1 MSRSRGDVGCFRIS
15 GHYARGMG
23 PNERWEDD
31 EESPPDLIRPED
43 FLPREPFPD
52 DARRLG
58 LDRYSGGDAAWIALA
73 ANLDGTKSAHRLI
86 ALVLLVMFLIPVAAT
101 VLFLFR

>member
-1 MSRSRGDVGCFRIS
+1 MGTNEHGPGDQ
-15 GHYARGMG
+15 
-23 PNERWEDD
+23 
-31 EESPPDLIRPED
+31 ESAPELIRPED

-58 LDRYSGGDAAWIALA
+58 FDRYSGGDAAWIALA
-73 ANLDGTKSAHRLI
+73 ANLDGTKSTHRVI
-86 ALVLLVMFLIPVAAT
+86 ALVLLAFFLLPVAAT